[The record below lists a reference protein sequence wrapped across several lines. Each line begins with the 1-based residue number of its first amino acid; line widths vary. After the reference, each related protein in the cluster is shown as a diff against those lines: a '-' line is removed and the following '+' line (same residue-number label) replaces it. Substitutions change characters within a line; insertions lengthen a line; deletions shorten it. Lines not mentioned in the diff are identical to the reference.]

1 MKQSLSILSVLSF
14 LALVALLW
22 GCGSRRPS
30 VTSNASTRQTQEAM
44 AFSSARPIA
53 APWQVKANLT
63 LEVEGSSISLDAN
76 ASVVVGEGIYAS
88 LRPFVLFEIARVY
101 LLPEEIVVIDKHNK
115 TYLRAS
121 YQQLN
126 AACQD
131 QFPLPLS
138 YPLLEGLLL
147 GYLPQELE
155 VEKMV
160 TPHQA
165 LVKLPQNKLSLLYTI
180 GENMR
185 PNALES
191 SPVSG
196 GVLKATYTHYTSHEK
211 GLLPDRCS
219 YRVLQDGA
227 STLSLEIEGSSYRR
241 SEQARDHLI
250 VTIPSG
256 YRQLT
261 IKEALQLISSLFQ

>member
-1 MKQSLSILSVLSF
+1 MKKSLSIPSVLSL
-14 LALVALLW
+14 LALITLLW
-22 GCGSRRPS
+22 SCGSRRPS
-30 VTSNASTRQTQEAM
+30 ATPNAPTKQNREAE
-44 AFSSARPIA
+44 AFSLARPIA
-53 APWQVKANLT
+53 APWQVKASLT
-63 LEVEGSSISLDAN
+63 LGAKGSTISLDAN

-101 LLPEEIVVIDKHNK
+101 LLPEEIVIIDKHNK

-147 GYLPQELE
+147 GYLPQDLE

-185 PNALES
+185 PNTLES
-191 SPVSG
+191 SPVEG
-196 GVLKATYTHYTSHEK
+196 AVLKATYSHYTSHEK
-211 GLLPDRCS
+211 GILPDQCS
-219 YRVLQDGA
+219 YQVLQDG
-227 STLSLEIEGSSYRR
+227 TNTFSLEIEGSSYRR
-241 SEQARDHLI
+241 SEQAHEQLI
-250 VTIPSG
+250 VAIPSG

-261 IKEALQLISSLFQ
+261 VKEALQLISSLFQ